1 VKALVFKI
9 VNSLTG
15 LSLTEINVQLTAELI
30 VNLPSTDKYVLILS
44 LIRLTCMALC
54 KLCGVLKRDV
64 YM

>member
-1 VKALVFKI
+1 MKALVFKI

-44 LIRLTCMALC
+44 LIRLTCMAFSC
-54 KLCGVLKRDV
+54 CANSVV
-64 YM
+64 Y